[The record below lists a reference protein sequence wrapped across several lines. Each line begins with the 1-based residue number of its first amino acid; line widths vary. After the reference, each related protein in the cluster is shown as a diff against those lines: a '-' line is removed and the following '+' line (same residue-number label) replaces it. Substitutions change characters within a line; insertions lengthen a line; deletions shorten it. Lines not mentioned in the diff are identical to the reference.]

1 MTHKEKAIELLKQK
15 YHCSQALLGA
25 FAEDFGL
32 DLKTAFKISACF
44 GGGMRQGTTC
54 GCITGGLLVLGLA
67 FGFTDPQDKELETYG
82 NRKTEEYICAFRER
96 MQGDIYC
103 RDILGKDIS
112 VPEEMA
118 VIRQEGLI
126 LQKCPRAFFASIE
139 ILEKMLEEYGGEL
152 LSVDLEEIDIN
163 EDEEIQIM
171 LKNMSGRQRF
181 RRHVRALLN
190 ETERKAAFIQF
201 DICRFK
207 WASSP
212 RAWRP
217 GNRWRC

>member
-1 MTHKEKAIELLKQK
+1 
-15 YHCSQALLGA
+15 
-25 FAEDFGL
+25 
-32 DLKTAFKISACF
+32 
-44 GGGMRQGTTC
+44 MRQGTTC

-96 MQGDIYC
+96 MQGDTYC

>member
-32 DLKTAFKISACF
+32 ALKTAFKISACF

-54 GCITGGLLVLGLA
+54 GCITGGLLALGLA
-67 FGFTDPQDKELETYG
+67 FGFTDPQ
-82 NRKTEEYICAFRER
+82 
-96 MQGDIYC
+96 
-103 RDILGKDIS
+103 DIS

-181 RRHVRALLN
+181 RRHVRALSN
-190 ETERKAAFIQF
+190 ETERKVAFIQF

>member
-1 MTHKEKAIELLKQK
+1 M
-15 YHCSQALLGA
+15 
-25 FAEDFGL
+25 
-32 DLKTAFKISACF
+32 
-44 GGGMRQGTTC
+44 
-54 GCITGGLLVLGLA
+54 
-67 FGFTDPQDKELETYG
+67 
-82 NRKTEEYICAFRER
+82 
-96 MQGDIYC
+96 
-103 RDILGKDIS
+103 
-112 VPEEMA
+112 
-118 VIRQEGLI
+118 
-126 LQKCPRAFFASIE
+126 
-139 ILEKMLEEYGGEL
+139 EEYGGEL